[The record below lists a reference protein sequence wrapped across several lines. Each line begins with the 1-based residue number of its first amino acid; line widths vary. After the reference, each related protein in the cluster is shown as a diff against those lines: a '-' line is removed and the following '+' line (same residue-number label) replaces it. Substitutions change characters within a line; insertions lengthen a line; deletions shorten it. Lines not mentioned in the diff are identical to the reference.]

1 MNFILLMMLYL
12 ITYYLRYIP
21 FTVTYPNILRI
32 KYKTKNYRGV
42 IRVVIHITGDFHT
55 ASTITTAGLYES
67 HLEKR
72 GILKLYRLLN
82 DVA

>member
-12 ITYYLRYIP
+12 ITDYLRYIS

-42 IRVVIHITGDFHT
+42 IRVVIHITNEVTFNKE
-55 ASTITTAGLYES
+55 LL
-67 HLEKR
+67 LEF
-72 GILKLYRLLN
+72 LN
-82 DVA
+82 SQNKVAAD